1 MKIEIINKPM
11 LCWTHDEQ
19 NAAEYHVLAK
29 ITNSKSPF
37 KYKAVDNDGY
47 NIVFKHVKSLP
58 ISNRT
63 LKDGLYQ
70 GDIIIDSEGH
80 RIKILGVCGE
90 VYLASELND
99 FSISGSQFKLEE
111 LINGEFKLVKED
123 EDTAESNL
131 VHLTI
136 QDISEGK
143 GKGVD
148 PKRIRIKE

>member
-1 MKIEIINKPM
+1 MEIEIINKPM

-58 ISNRT
+58 NRT
-63 LKDGLYQ
+63 IKDGLYQ

-90 VYLASELND
+90 VYLTSELND
-99 FSISGSQFKLEE
+99 FSISDNHYTLEE
-111 LINGEFKLVKED
+111 LINREFKLVQED
-123 EDTAESNL
+123 EDTTESNL
-131 VHLTI
+131 IHLTI

-143 GKGVD
+143 GKGID